1 MNKQFYPAI
10 VFYSA
15 EDQGYI
21 AKAVD
26 LKGCSAFGET
36 PEQALK
42 ELETAVELW
51 LSVAEMDHLEIPSP
65 SPITAFG

>member
-1 MNKQFYPAI
+1 MNKPFYPVI
-10 VFYSA
+10 VFYSD

-51 LSVAEMDHLEIPSP
+51 LSVAENDHSEIPAP

>member
-1 MNKQFYPAI
+1 MNKPFYPAI
-10 VFYSA
+10 VFYSD

-21 AKAVD
+21 ANAVD

-51 LSVAEMDHLEIPSP
+51 LSVAEDDHADIPAP

>member
-1 MNKQFYPAI
+1 M
-10 VFYSA
+10 VFYSD

-21 AKAVD
+21 GKAVD
-26 LKGCSAFGET
+26 LKGCSVFGET

-51 LSVAEMDHLEIPSP
+51 LSVAENDHSEIPAP